1 MSEAP
6 EQTRAMPAKSH
17 ISELENR
24 LQHTNKL
31 LLDSVK
37 DLQIVRSQLTCLSH
51 AHKES
56 LEALRLDTEGCLADL
71 RADFQ
76 LELDTQQ
83 SVSEEFKK
91 LLKTLASE
99 RFGMMQEVL
108 LLGKRVEGFE
118 DEFGGPRM

>member
-17 ISELENR
+17 ISELDNR

-31 LLDSVK
+31 LLDNVK
-37 DLQIVRSQLTCLSH
+37 DLQIVRSQLTGLSH
-51 AHKES
+51 AQKES
-56 LEALRLDTEGCLADL
+56 LETLRLDTEACLADL

-91 LLKTLASE
+91 LIKTLASE

-108 LLGKRVEGFE
+108 LLDKRVEGFE

>member
-24 LQHTNKL
+24 LQHANKL
-31 LLDSVK
+31 LLDNVK
-37 DLQIVRSQLTCLSH
+37 DLQIVRSQLTGLSH

-56 LEALRLDTEGCLADL
+56 LNTLRLDTEDCLADVQ
-71 RADFQ
+71 ADLK

-83 SVSEEFKK
+83 NVSEEFKK
-91 LLKTLASE
+91 LLKTLAGE
-99 RFGMMQEVL
+99 RFVMMQEVL
-108 LLGKRVEGFE
+108 LLNKRVEGFE